1 MNFITIVTIK
11 LRYAHAFLIDWK
23 IPYKHYLSREIGYT
37 IIYAIF
43 CKKKKKMTKINSWYF
58 LHKLPTI
65 KIQVICTSL
74 MYWYFQLIC
83 ELKNF
88 LS

>member
-43 CKKKKKMTKINSWYF
+43 CKKKKKK
-58 LHKLPTI
+58 
-65 KIQVICTSL
+65 
-74 MYWYFQLIC
+74 
-83 ELKNF
+83 
-88 LS
+88 

>member
-43 CKKKKKMTKINSWYF
+43 CKKKKKWQKSTAGIFCINYQQLKF
-58 LHKLPTI
+58 KLYAHLW
-65 KIQVICTSL
+65 CTGIFNWSV
-74 MYWYFQLIC
+74 
-83 ELKNF
+83 N
-88 LS
+88 